1 MTIAEQ
7 VVANAKSYL
16 GKREKK
22 ANSGFEDPEFESEMK
37 EEGWQKGWAWCCVFA
52 KVVYKNVIPTKAK
65 EFDKLFSP
73 SCVQTFKN
81 FENAK
86 YNIHALPRPGY
97 LVLYQSIKEGKPQP
111 TGHAAIVTELISTW
125 EFKSIDGNSNDE
137 GGREGIEVSF
147 QPHKKVLKDVWNGM
161 KVLGFIQPWD

>member
-7 VVANAKSYL
+7 VVINAKSYL

-22 ANSGFEDPEFESEMK
+22 ANSGFEDPEFEAEMI
-37 EEGWQKGWAWCCVFA
+37 EEGWQKGWSWCCLFA
-52 KVVYKNVIPTKAK
+52 KVVYKNVIPHKAK
-65 EFDKLFSP
+65 AFDKLFSP

-86 YNIHALPRPGY
+86 YPIHALPRPGY
-97 LVLYQSIKEGKPQP
+97 LVLWQSIKDGKPQT
-111 TGHAAIVTELISTW
+111 TGHAGIVTELKSTW
-125 EFKSIDGNSNDE
+125 EFKSIEGNTSIA
-137 GGREGIEVSF
+137 GSREGIAVGENDR
-147 QPHKKVLKDVWNGM
+147 KVLKDVWSGL